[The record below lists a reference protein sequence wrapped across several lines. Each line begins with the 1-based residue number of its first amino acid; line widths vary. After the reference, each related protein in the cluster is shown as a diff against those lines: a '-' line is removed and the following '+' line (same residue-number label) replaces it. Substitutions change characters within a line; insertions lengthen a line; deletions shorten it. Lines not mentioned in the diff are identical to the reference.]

1 MASSAQGDKLWFPTV
16 LTLWPTWA
24 QTSHCHLF
32 SKGIISKSEFPKRGR
47 GQMTRLKHLLQQ
59 ISLCHDLLGPV
70 HLTAVA
76 IGGKEKET
84 TAMAGEGSVSPP
96 SVGVS

>member
-1 MASSAQGDKLWFPTV
+1 
-16 LTLWPTWA
+16 
-24 QTSHCHLF
+24 
-32 SKGIISKSEFPKRGR
+32 
-47 GQMTRLKHLLQQ
+47 MTRLKHLLQQ